1 MQVLSF
7 QSSPHFMAG
16 SAVEY
21 GLLPDL
27 IAAIEDKV
35 PGIAVT
41 HFPLFN
47 IIPVQHDGCHRHQTL
62 LQVQ

>member
-1 MQVLSF
+1 
-7 QSSPHFMAG
+7 MAG

-47 IIPVQHDGCHRHQTL
+47 IIPVQHDGWVIVIKLYFRFSEFTL
-62 LQVQ
+62 CL